1 MKRCNVCERAYGDDA
16 RVCELD
22 GAVLMDAGPKEDAL
36 LGVTING
43 RYRVLQKLGAGGMS
57 VVYLAEQINIERKVA
72 LKVLHREYARDEVF
86 VRRFRQEAKLAASL
100 NHRNVI
106 QIYDFDQGEDG
117 NLFIAMEY
125 VVGHTLKE
133 LMRAGAPDIAAVVR
147 LAIQI
152 ADGLAAAHRAGVI
165 HRDIKPENIMV
176 VSHGHEIKIMDF
188 GIARLREADAATR
201 LTRAGSIMGTP
212 AYMAPEQI
220 EGKAIG
226 EKTDIYAFGIVLYEM
241 LSHSVPF
248 TAPTP
253 AAVLIKHLKETP
265 LPLRKLR
272 REIPAQL
279 ERIVAQALEKKPE
292 RRPANM
298 EELLAALR
306 KAAQELPPP
315 SSVKL
320 PTAAPQSPNSAT
332 GSAPRAASAQTEL
345 QPTVALA
352 QEGADLDLLPEA
364 RSQQNVPDILQ
375 TSGEAYLMPPPM
387 ASTIAL
393 TQPVE
398 AVARPKTHWKWLLV
412 GASAVPVVA
421 LAAWMA
427 LTWYRPAVDDESA
440 RTPRAVEPQSPPA
453 KTITA
458 AVIRAEREELAV
470 KERTALRLSAQYSDG
485 TSEDINEKVDWISSD
500 PSVLSFVADG
510 SAEARAAGTTRVSAR
525 YRGVE
530 AGPMAIR
537 VVEPQPAPAP
547 RLLSLS
553 IQAARYDLNV
563 NGRLALRVRGKYSD
577 GKESEVKTVRWES
590 SNSAVA
596 GVNDRGE
603 VVGQREGRVQ
613 VTARL
618 GDVASEPL
626 RLTVKAASPSQS
638 PKTKEYQPTQS
649 IARKV
654 EPNSARDEQKTKSA
668 QTKEQI
674 KMARLYRERGEYA
687 QALAVL
693 DKAGKMDPRNAEVQE
708 EIAVTKRACNAERML
723 GRSDLNC

>member
-16 RVCELD
+16 RVCEVD

-36 LGVTING
+36 LGHTING

-72 LKVLHREYARDEVF
+72 LKVLHAEYARDEVF

-106 QIYDFDQGEDG
+106 QVYDFDQGEDG

-125 VVGHTLKE
+125 VVGQTLKE
-133 LMRAGAPDIAAVVR
+133 LMRVGVPDIAAVVQ

-176 VSHGHEIKIMDF
+176 VSRDQEVKIMDF

-226 EKTDIYAFGIVLYEM
+226 GKTDIYAFGIVLYEM
-241 LSHSVPF
+241 LSHTVPF

-253 AAVLIKHLKETP
+253 AAVLIKHLKEAP

-298 EELLAALR
+298 EEMAAALR
-306 KAAQELPPP
+306 KAALEVPPP
-315 SSVKL
+315 SVKL
-320 PTAAPQSPNSAT
+320 PTAAIPSANT
-332 GSAPRAASAQTEL
+332 AIGSLSRPPAARTEL
-345 QPTVALA
+345 EPTVALA
-352 QEGADLDLLPEA
+352 QESADVDPLPQA
-364 RSQQNVPDILQ
+364 HSQQHIPEMLQ
-375 TSGEAYLMPPPM
+375 TSGEESLTPPSI

-398 AVARPKTHWKWLLV
+398 AVARPRTYSKWLLI
-412 GASAVPVVA
+412 GAGAVPAIA
-421 LAAWMA
+421 LMVWTA
-427 LTWYRPAVDDESA
+427 LTWQRPAVADKTGQA
-440 RTPRAVEPQSPPA
+440 PRAAEPQSPPA
-453 KTITA
+453 KTMTA
-458 AVIRAEREELAV
+458 AVVTAEREGLAV
-470 KERTALRLSAQYSDG
+470 KEPPTL
-485 TSEDINEKVDWISSD
+485 
-500 PSVLSFVADG
+500 
-510 SAEARAAGTTRVSAR
+510 
-525 YRGVE
+525 
-530 AGPMAIR
+530 
-537 VVEPQPAPAP
+537 PQPQALPAP
-547 RLLSLS
+547 RLVSLS
-553 IQAARYDLNV
+553 IQAVRHELNV
-563 NGRLALRVRGKYSD
+563 NGRLALHARGKYSD
-577 GKESEVKTVRWES
+577 GKESELQTVRWET

-603 VVGQREGRVQ
+603 VVGQREGKVQ
-613 VTARL
+613 VIARL
-618 GDVASEPL
+618 GEVASEPL
-626 RLTVKAASPSQS
+626 RLTVKSLSPGE
-638 PKTKEYQPTQS
+638 PPRTGEKQPTKS
-649 IARKV
+649 IARKAG
-654 EPNSARDEQKTKSA
+654 PNTARDEQGAKNA
-668 QTKEQI
+668 QTKDQI
-674 KMARLYRERGEYA
+674 RTARLYRERGEYA

-693 DKAGKMDPRNAEVQE
+693 DKAGKIDPRNPEVQE
-708 EIAVTKRACNAERML
+708 EIAVTKRACNAERTL
-723 GRSDLNC
+723 GRTDLTC

>member
-1 MKRCNVCERAYGDDA
+1 
-16 RVCELD
+16 
-22 GAVLMDAGPKEDAL
+22 MDPGPKEDLL
-36 LGVTING
+36 LGKTING

-72 LKVLHREYARDEVF
+72 LKVLHTEYARDEVF

-125 VVGHTLKE
+125 VVGRTLKE
-133 LMRAGAPDIAAVVR
+133 LMRAGAPDIAAVVQ

-176 VSHGHEIKIMDF
+176 VGRGHEVKIMDF

-241 LSHSVPF
+241 LSHTVPF

-253 AAVLIKHLKETP
+253 AAVLIKHLKEVP
-265 LPLRKLR
+265 PPLRKLR
-272 REIPAQL
+272 REIPAQM

-298 EELLAALR
+298 EEMVATLR
-306 KAAQELPPP
+306 KAALELPSP
-315 SSVKL
+315 SVKL
-320 PTAAPQSPNSAT
+320 ATATPPLPNSAT
-332 GSAPRAASAQTEL
+332 RAAPRPAAARTEL

-352 QEGADLDLLPEA
+352 HEGADVELLPEA
-364 RSQQNVPDILQ
+364 RSQQHIPDVFQ
-375 TSGEAYLMPPPM
+375 TSGQESLLPPPI
-387 ASTIAL
+387 ASTMAL

-398 AVARPKTHWKWLLV
+398 AVARPITHWKWLLT
-412 GASAVPVVA
+412 GACAVPVIA

-427 LTWYRPAVDDESA
+427 LNWQRPAIDDRSG
-440 RTPRAVEPQSPPA
+440 RTPRAAEPQSPAA
-453 KTITA
+453 KIMTA
-458 AVIRAEREELAV
+458 AIIRAERQELTV
-470 KERTALRLSAQYSDG
+470 NERTALRLSAQYSDG
-485 TSEDINEKVDWISSD
+485 TSEDVNDNVEWISSD
-500 PSVLSFVADG
+500 PSVLSFAGG
-510 SAEARAAGTTRVSAR
+510 SAQARAAGTIQVSAR
-525 YRGVE
+525 YKGVE
-530 AGPMAIR
+530 AGPIAIR
-537 VVEPQPAPAP
+537 VVEPQPQALPAP
-547 RLLSLS
+547 RLVSLS
-553 IQAARYDLNV
+553 IQAAHHQLSV
-563 NGRLALRVRGKYSD
+563 NGRLALHARGKYSD
-577 GKESEVKTVRWES
+577 GKESEVKTVRWET

-603 VVGQREGRVQ
+603 VVGQREGKVQ
-613 VTARL
+613 VIARL
-618 GDVASEPL
+618 GDVASEPV
-626 RLTVKAASPSQS
+626 RLTVKSLSPGE
-638 PKTKEYQPTQS
+638 PPRTGEKQPTKS
-649 IARKV
+649 IARKAG
-654 EPNSARDEQKTKSA
+654 PNTARDEQGAKNA

-674 KMARLYRERGEYA
+674 RTARLYRERGEYA

-693 DKAGKMDPRNAEVQE
+693 DKAGKIDPRNPEVQE
-708 EIAVTKRACNAERML
+708 EIAVTKRACNAERTL
-723 GRSDLNC
+723 GRTDLTC